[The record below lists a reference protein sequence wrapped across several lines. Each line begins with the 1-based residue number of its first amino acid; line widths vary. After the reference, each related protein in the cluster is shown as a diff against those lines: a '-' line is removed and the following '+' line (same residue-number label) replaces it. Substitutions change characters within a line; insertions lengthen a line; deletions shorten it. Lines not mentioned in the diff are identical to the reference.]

1 MTPTRWGIC
10 SAGKISH
17 DFLLCMKHLAKDD
30 SSHEAVAVAARRG
43 EDAKAFAKRHGIPRY
58 YDKYA
63 DLAKDEEIGK
73 FRDVT

>member
-30 SSHEAVAVAARRG
+30 ASHVAVAVAARKK
-43 EDAKAFAKRHGIPRY
+43 EDAKAFAEKHGISRY
-58 YDKYA
+58 YGNYA

-73 FRDVT
+73 F